1 MSLPT
6 SLTTFAANHETYGAA
21 IYDARKA
28 GLVLCKYADPTEGE
42 RRDLTDE
49 DAADIARED
58 IGLIFIDRPR
68 EPTNRRS

>member
-1 MSLPT
+1 MNANLPV
-6 SLTTFAANHETYGAA
+6 SLTTFAADHETYGAA

-28 GLVLCKYADPTEGE
+28 GLILCKHADPTEGE

-58 IGLIFIDRPR
+58 ISLIYVDRA
-68 EPTNRRS
+68 